1 VDGWRVGFTAMRS
14 FFSGRAGAMKLIA
27 KGAINTGE

>member
-1 VDGWRVGFTAMRS
+1 MAPQQLRFLRRS
-14 FFSGRAGAMKLIA
+14 RKKKSASRRDELIA